1 MEFTNKS
8 ATTDCIQSS
17 RLRCLGIKSNTADA
31 IGGNGCR
38 WSMYRLIEMYLSNKP
53 NKRFRIRGLTF
64 DKIID
69 MIEKDIKKGTF
80 NDVLLQEPPVNFDDV
95 LNGIIETSLYTITKD
110 KPIL

>member
-17 RLRCLGIKSNTADA
+17 RLRCLGIKPNTADA
-31 IGGNGCR
+31 IGGDGCR

-53 NKRFRIRGLTF
+53 NKMFRIRSLTF
-64 DKIID
+64 NKIID

-80 NDVLLQEPPVNFDDV
+80 NNVFLREPPVNFDGV
-95 LNGIIETSLYTITKD
+95 LNGIIETSLFSITKR
-110 KPIL
+110 